1 MLGEAY
7 AFGVMWSFAMK
18 ALSVLV
24 LRYKIPGKREWKVPL
39 NLRLGGVEIP
49 IGLGLITLTL
59 IAFATINVLTKKT
72 ATISGITF
80 TVAFFVAFQLSER
93 YNRSRHAVHAAD
105 MEKFNL
111 SMSEHLTSESVRV
124 RPGSVIVAVRN
135 PDRLDHLRQVLQKTN
150 THKQDVVVMSIRGVT
165 GSEELEMRE
174 EQLFTN
180 QERELFTHVVT
191 IAEKEGKK
199 VELLVVPGVDPFFTM
214 VQSAANIKAARLVT
228 GVSAKMD
235 SEELARRIGKAWE
248 DLPEPRHPLSLE
260 IISPGR
266 ASSFINLGPHPP
278 RLWPEDI
285 DVVHDLWLDL
295 SEDVGSKFHHRDV
308 VGIALRRMA
317 NDLNVN
323 REAIVSEVVKDLQ
336 NRPAAMEQDQVE
348 EPTATI

>member
-24 LRYKIPGKREWKVPL
+24 LRYKMPGKREWKVPL
-39 NLRLGGVEIP
+39 NFRLNGVEIP
-49 IGLGLITLTL
+49 VGLGMITLTL

-72 ATISGITF
+72 ATISGVIF
-80 TVAFFVAFQLSER
+80 TAAFFTAFQLSER
-93 YNRSRHAVHAAD
+93 YNRKRHAVHSED

-111 SMSEHLTSESVRV
+111 SMSEQLSTESVHV
-124 RPGSVIVAVRN
+124 RPGNVIVAVRN

-150 THKQDVVVMSIRGVT
+150 THKQDVVAMCILGVT
-165 GSEELEMRE
+165 GSEESELRE
-174 EQLFTN
+174 EQMFTN

-191 IAEKEGKK
+191 IAEKEGKT
-199 VELLVVPGVDPFFTM
+199 VELLVVPGIDPFFTM
-214 VQSAANIKAARLVT
+214 VQTAANIKAARLVT
-228 GVSAKMD
+228 GVSAKMA

-266 ASSFINLGPHPP
+266 PSSFVNLGPHPP

-285 DVVHDLWLDL
+285 DVVHNLWLDL
-295 SEDVGSKFHHRDV
+295 NDDLGSKFHHRDV

-317 NDLNVN
+317 HDLARD
-323 REAIVSEVVKDLQ
+323 REKVVSEVVGELRSRPLQ
-336 NRPAAMEQDQVE
+336 LEQVPSE
-348 EPTATI
+348 EPTLTD

>member
-1 MLGEAY
+1 
-7 AFGVMWSFAMK
+7 
-18 ALSVLV
+18 
-24 LRYKIPGKREWKVPL
+24 
-39 NLRLGGVEIP
+39 
-49 IGLGLITLTL
+49 
-59 IAFATINVLTKKT
+59 
-72 ATISGITF
+72 
-80 TVAFFVAFQLSER
+80 
-93 YNRSRHAVHAAD
+93 

-111 SMSEHLTSESVRV
+111 SMSEEISSESVHV

-150 THKQDVVVMSIRGVT
+150 TQKQDVVVMSIRGVT
-165 GSEELEMRE
+165 GSEESELRE

-214 VQSAANIKAARLVT
+214 GQTAANIKAARLVT

-248 DLPEPRHPLSLE
+248 GLPEPRHPLSLE
-260 IISPGR
+260 IISEGR
-266 ASSFINLGPHPP
+266 MSAFVNLGPHPP

-285 DVVHDLWLDL
+285 DVVHHLWLDL
-295 SEDVGSKFHHRDV
+295 SEDVGSRFHHRDV

-317 NDLNVN
+317 NDLAAD
-323 REAIVSEVVKDLQ
+323 RAAIVSEVVGELR
-336 NRPAAMEQDQVE
+336 NRSAE
-348 EPTATI
+348 EHTLTG